1 MEVCRGSG
9 ARGAAGRS
17 DESSPARFDS
27 KFILGNISYFVTCPL
42 PFRCINMKGIFWWGL
57 WFGRKGEGEAVGKE
71 DHAVF
76 QGADMAGSGRERLAD
91 EAIIALYWER
101 SEQAISAT
109 DEKYGRYCACI
120 ARNILNNSED
130 AKECVNDTWLRTWN
144 AIPPGRPQRLA
155 AFLGKITRNLAINRL
170 EKERAKKRGGG
181 VMEVL
186 VEELGECLPDRRA
199 GVDPAEDF
207 VVRDAINR
215 FLAVLQEENRKLFV
229 RRYWYFS
236 SIRDIA
242 ADYGMGESKVKM
254 ALLRMRSELRCFLE
268 KEGIEV

>member
-1 MEVCRGSG
+1 M
-9 ARGAAGRS
+9 
-17 DESSPARFDS
+17 
-27 KFILGNISYFVTCPL
+27 
-42 PFRCINMKGIFWWGL
+42 M
-57 WFGRKGEGEAVGKE
+57 GEGNHVASECGGGV
-71 DHAVF
+71 
-76 QGADMAGSGRERLAD
+76 AGSGKEWLAD
-91 EAIIALYWER
+91 EAIITLYWER

-109 DEKYGRYCACI
+109 EGKYGKYCACI

-130 AKECVNDTWLRTWN
+130 AKECVNDTWLRAWN
-144 AIPPGRPQRLA
+144 AIPPGKPQRLA

-170 EKERAKKRGGG
+170 ERERAKKRGGG

-186 VEELGECLPDRRA
+186 VEELGECLPDRHA
-199 GVDPAEDF
+199 GMDLAEDF
-207 VVRDAINR
+207 VVRDAMNR
-215 FLAVLQEENRKLFV
+215 FLAVLPAENRKLFV

>member
-1 MEVCRGSG
+1 M
-9 ARGAAGRS
+9 
-17 DESSPARFDS
+17 
-27 KFILGNISYFVTCPL
+27 
-42 PFRCINMKGIFWWGL
+42 
-57 WFGRKGEGEAVGKE
+57 GKE

-76 QGADMAGSGRERLAD
+76 QGADMAESGRERLAD

-109 DEKYGRYCACI
+109 EGKYGKYCTCI
-120 ARNILNNSED
+120 ARNILNDFED
-130 AKECVNDTWLRTWN
+130 AKECVNDTWLRAWN
-144 AIPPGRPQRLA
+144 AIPPGKPQRLA

-170 EKERAKKRGGG
+170 EKVCAKKRGGG
-181 VMEVL
+181 AMEVL
-186 VEELGECLPDRRA
+186 MEELGECLPDRRT
-199 GVDPAEDF
+199 GVDMAEDF

-215 FLAVLQEENRKLFV
+215 FLAVLPAENRKLFV

-254 ALLRMRSELRCFLE
+254 ALLRMRAEFRRFLE